1 MVRWSTEGDVVLGQT
16 CQPVGSLCYLKGYK
30 IPTETSRCCGHL
42 KCEPLFM
49 YDASGN
55 VHHFDVMDEGYRASN
70 DFKYCQ
76 YISGGAEGQSCVS
89 ID

>member
-1 MVRWSTEGDVVLGQT
+1 MRWCTEGDVVLGQT
-16 CQPVGSLCYLKGYK
+16 CQQPGSLCYRKGYK
-30 IPTETSRCCGHL
+30 IGDDCCGHL
-42 KCEPLFM
+42 KCRVLFM